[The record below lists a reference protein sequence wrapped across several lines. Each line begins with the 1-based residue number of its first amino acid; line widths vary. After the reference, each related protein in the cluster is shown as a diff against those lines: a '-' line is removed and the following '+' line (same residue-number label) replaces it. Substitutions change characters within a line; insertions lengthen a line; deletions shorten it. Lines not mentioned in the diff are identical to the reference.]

1 MEKQRKNYN
10 KWLYWAIGLVVVLVV
25 VVVVCLVVNNA
36 SQKKE
41 NEEVETS
48 KVEEKKE
55 PESKKTEEVNQDT
68 SVADKVIE
76 EKKVPQ
82 YEGDD
87 PNTTEE
93 LTGVITYAGVNG
105 DKLMIRVNI
114 DQFLDS
120 GECGLGLR
128 QAGMNVYNTSARV
141 VSNASTATCEGFD
154 VPLSQVGTG
163 STHIIITVK
172 AGEKTGTIEGEV
184 TI

>member
-10 KWLYWAIGLVVVLVV
+10 KWIYWVIGLVVVVV
-25 VVVVCLVVNNA
+25 IIVAVGLIVKNV
-36 SQKKE
+36 SEKKDTG
-41 NEEVETS
+41 EVETS
-48 KVEEKKE
+48 KIEEKKE
-55 PESKKTEEVNQDT
+55 TEAKEAEEVSQDT
-68 SVADKVIE
+68 TVADKAID

-87 PNTTEE
+87 PNEAEE
-93 LTGVITYAGVNG
+93 LTGVITYVGVSDG
-105 DKLMIRVNI
+105 KLMIRVNI

-128 QAGMNVYNTSARV
+128 QSGMNVYNTSARV

>member
-1 MEKQRKNYN
+1 M
-10 KWLYWAIGLVVVLVV
+10 
-25 VVVVCLVVNNA
+25 
-36 SQKKE
+36 
-41 NEEVETS
+41 
-48 KVEEKKE
+48 
-55 PESKKTEEVNQDT
+55 
-68 SVADKVIE
+68 
-76 EKKVPQ
+76 PQ

-154 VPLSQVGTG
+154 VPVNELGEGNYQ
-163 STHIIITVK
+163 ITIK
-172 AGEKTGTIEGEV
+172 LNAGGKTGTINGEV
-184 TI
+184 NV